1 MFAQEGGH
9 AGHQAAA
16 GLLLAEAGHEFDQ
29 PPLHFPQAGVVVAK
43 AVLEL
48 ADEQLA
54 QAAVAAYQ
62 GDQLVEVDQREAIEQ
77 AHDLLLG
84 AVVLADL
91 VVELADEAEIAV
103 EPLPQAVDGVG
114 KAAVEV
120 VYLLAQAQ

>member
-1 MFAQEGGH
+1 M
-9 AGHQAAA
+9 
-16 GLLLAEAGHEFDQ
+16 
-29 PPLHFPQAGVVVAK
+29 VAK